1 MYIGVCAQVT
11 EKAFFYTMTDLD
23 ADEDIKSLGRE
34 RLLQILGDTDVNKRM
49 KVTELRALC
58 RTKFPNPR
66 KKKRA
71 VREWAT
77 PDRSGEQSDTGASA
91 EGSVAPIPPFPVAP

>member
-1 MYIGVCAQVT
+1 
-11 EKAFFYTMTDLD
+11 MTDLE

-58 RTKFPNPR
+58 RTKFPSPR
-66 KKKRA
+66 KKK
-71 VREWAT
+71 E
-77 PDRSGEQSDTGASA
+77 GGARVGNTRQ
-91 EGSVAPIPPFPVAP
+91 ERRTV